1 MAGHDRL
8 TDEGKRFFAQ
18 IKELEQLQVR
28 VGFQAGEA
36 AEKDGVD
43 IANIAMWNEVGTS
56 RAPSRPFLRMSVDE
70 NADKISKMCQAQV
83 KRLAQGGTA
92 QEILQALGAFQKGL
106 VQAKIGDGAFEP
118 NAPATIRKKKSD
130 HPLIDSGRMRQS
142 VSFVIKPKGEGDD

>member
-8 TDEGKRFFAQ
+8 TDDGKRFLAQ

-36 AEKDGVD
+36 VEEDGVD

-56 RAPSRPFLRMSVDE
+56 RAPSRPFLRMSVDD

-92 QEILQALGAFQKGL
+92 QEILQTLGTFQKGL
-106 VQAKIGDGAFEP
+106 VQAKIGDGAFKP
-118 NAPATIRKKKSD
+118 NAPATIRKKESD
-130 HPLIDSGRMRQS
+130 HPLIDTGRMRQS
-142 VSFVIKPKGEGDD
+142 VGFVIKPKGEGDE